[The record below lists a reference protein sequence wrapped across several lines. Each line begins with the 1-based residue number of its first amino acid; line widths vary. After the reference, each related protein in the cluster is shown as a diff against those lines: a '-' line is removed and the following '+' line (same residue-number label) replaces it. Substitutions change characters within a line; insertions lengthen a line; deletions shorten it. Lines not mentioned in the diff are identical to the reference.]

1 MVLETDWD
9 MRENCDEKRGI
20 DCDEKESIDWKGS
33 FIIICEYEVKLMM
46 RINKCEWLS

>member
-9 MRENCDEKRGI
+9 MRGDCDEKAGI

-33 FIIICEYEVKLMM
+33 FIIICK
-46 RINKCEWLS
+46 N